1 MDIENTQAQM
11 RKGILEYCILLIIA
25 GKDSYV
31 QDIIN
36 KLKDSKILVVEGTL
50 YPLMTRLKNAGL
62 LSYRWEESPQG
73 PPRKY
78 YSITE
83 QGKQTLEL
91 LENSWRELT
100 ASIERL
106 KTFSQQNSTE
116 DLNGQAFCIDDDACA
131 KLQVYIETL
140 EKHYLTEADGKEI
153 MADIESR
160 IAELLQGFLQK
171 AHKQVVSLPEIEQVI
186 ETMGTPEVII
196 DEDTQESTMPR
207 EEVKRK
213 LYRDPEHRVLGGV
226 ASGLATYFDINIAWF
241 RVAFIVLALF
251 YGITVVIYIILWI
264 AIPKAV
270 TARQKLEMKGKKITV
285 SNIEKN
291 IRDTCKNVKDKI

>member
-1 MDIENTQAQM
+1 
-11 RKGILEYCILLIIA
+11 
-25 GKDSYV
+25 
-31 QDIIN
+31 
-36 KLKDSKILVVEGTL
+36 
-50 YPLMTRLKNAGL
+50 
-62 LSYRWEESPQG
+62 
-73 PPRKY
+73 
-78 YSITE
+78 
-83 QGKQTLEL
+83 
-91 LENSWRELT
+91 
-100 ASIERL
+100 
-106 KTFSQQNSTE
+106 
-116 DLNGQAFCIDDDACA
+116 
-131 KLQVYIETL
+131 
-140 EKHYLTEADGKEI
+140 
-153 MADIESR
+153 
-160 IAELLQGFLQK
+160 
-171 AHKQVVSLPEIEQVI
+171 
-186 ETMGTPEVII
+186 
-196 DEDTQESTMPR
+196 MPR